1 MPKTKQLSEANSPA
15 TLALADTINVE
26 SNALGDESSPN
37 LGESVEQFVIL
48 RPIGSGGMGVVF
60 LAYDTQLHRR
70 VALKLI
76 SETLQEHDGSWQKRL
91 LQEARTMAKVK
102 HTHVVPIHSVGTIDE
117 KVYIA
122 MAYIEGGTLEDWLSS
137 KSSPPSPRQF
147 LTLILPVGDALQAAH
162 SEGVVHRD
170 IKPQNILVQSDG
182 HAFLTDFGI
191 ARTLASGDAKGPIA
205 VEGTRDYMSPE
216 QAQGHAPNVRSDVY
230 SYCLTLQKA
239 LQGRG
244 SRHIRKVLTKGCSQ
258 SPEDRHLTMR
268 EVQQDLRRALSI
280 GRNRLFWASGIL
292 VIFAIV
298 GSFLYRSSSSSPPMC
313 SAENQAMDALWNSE
327 SEATLRSQFQATGV
341 KDARL
346 LADQSVAA
354 INSFTTQWGLQRQ
367 QSCEATHVHREQSE
381 EVLIARQQCYD
392 NRLRELAG
400 VFEVLDE
407 ETVLRTLDAI
417 PAVATLDLCE
427 SAEVLQR
434 SKRSILT
441 GPEAQSI
448 QQSIAQLRA
457 LHNLGQYEKG
467 IRLARTIRPQ
477 VESLES
483 EQHLAEFELITAR
496 HYKTLYRP
504 HDAWKHLKAASL
516 SAAKAGDNVLIA
528 QVWTQAIFVLGYQL
542 GRNEEAEVA
551 AIAAQAAVEQSRAND
566 AVRSNFL
573 TKLAILR
580 RTQHRWPESEA
591 LQREGMSLRRSYY
604 GSSHPLV
611 GKSASNLGNLL
622 VDMGRYQEAADS
634 QKIATD
640 IARQAYGAGNP
651 ALADTLANYVS
662 TIITIGDVKQA
673 LPMQKEV
680 LRIFQAAHGHT
691 SKKSLE
697 AAVVLALVH
706 THLGDFIAARR
717 LTALVRQ
724 AISEADL
731 DINRAGWLED
741 LAHVEMLQGNS
752 EQSRKDLSQVY
763 DLHRQFPGS
772 RHALSGTTDLLS
784 AQLNADAGVCT
795 QAMDYIEG
803 QQASARELPNQPSL
817 EKAIATRVNAI
828 CLYRSNKRLLAQQ
841 ILSLSSN
848 MLEELKVQGLERAL
862 NSYYT
867 WQFSNSPKPTLT
879 SGLYSLLSSRVDPSA
894 PIPLSE
900 LLRSLL
906 EEYEAG

>member
-1 MPKTKQLSEANSPA
+1 MPKTEQLSGTKSPV
-15 TLALADTINVE
+15 TLAVGDTISLA
-26 SNALGDESSPN
+26 SNAVGEESSIG

-48 RPIGSGGMGVVF
+48 RPIGSGGMGSVF

-76 SETLQEHDGSWQKRL
+76 SEYLQENDGSWQKRL
-91 LQEARTMAKVK
+91 LQEARTMAKVN
-102 HTHVVPIHSVGTIDE
+102 HAHVVPIHSVGTIDQ

-137 KSSPPSPRQF
+137 KSSSKPSPRQ
-147 LTLILPVGDALQAAH
+147 LLNLILPVGDALQAAH

-191 ARTLASGDAKGPIA
+191 AVTLASDKDKSESKNKSKSKSPMP

-216 QAQGHAPNVRSDVY
+216 QAQGHAPDVRSDIY

-244 SRHIRKVLTKGCSQ
+244 SRHLRKVLTKGCSQ
-258 SPEDRHLTMR
+258 NPEDRHLTMR
-268 EVQQDLRRALSI
+268 EVQQDLRHALGL
-280 GRNRLFWASGIL
+280 GRKRLFWATGTL
-292 VIFAIV
+292 AICAV
-298 GSFLYRSSSSSPPMC
+298 LLLLLYRSSSSSSTAMC
-313 SAENQAMDALWNSE
+313 SAENQTMDTLWNSE
-327 SEATLRSQFQATGV
+327 REATLRSQFQATGAS
-341 KDARL
+341 DALL
-346 LADQSVAA
+346 LADQSIAA
-354 INSFTTQWGLQRQ
+354 INTFTTQWSNQRQ

-392 NRLRELAG
+392 DRLQELAG

-417 PAVATLDLCE
+417 PATATLDLCQ

-441 GPEAQSI
+441 GPKAQSI

-467 IRLARTIRPQ
+467 IRLARTLRPQ
-477 VESLES
+477 VESLGS

-504 HDAWKHLKAASL
+504 HDAWKHLKAANQ

-542 GRNEEAEVA
+542 GRNDEAEVA

-580 RTQHRWPESEA
+580 RTQYRWPESEA

-604 GSSHPLV
+604 GPTHPLV

-622 VDMGRYQEAADS
+622 IDMGRYKEAADS

-662 TIITIGDVKQA
+662 TIMTIGDVKQA
-673 LPMQKEV
+673 LPLQKEV
-680 LRIFQAAHGHT
+680 LKIFQAAHGHT

-706 THLGDFIAARR
+706 TYLGDFAAAKR
-717 LTALVRQ
+717 LTDLVRQ
-724 AISEADL
+724 TISEAEVDV
-731 DINRAGWLED
+731 NRAGWLED

-752 EQSRKDLSQVY
+752 KQSREDLSQVY

-772 RHALSGTTDLLS
+772 RHALSGSTDLLS
-784 AQLNADAGVCT
+784 AQLDADAEFFVLDLACHPQHPWVLVVPLQGRLPGVFFVLIVFDKASPGFDHAFEHGAPGT
-795 QAMDYIEG
+795 WREAEG
-803 QQASARELPNQPSL
+803 RVASGASEGFVHVL
-817 EKAIATRVNAI
+817 IVN
-828 CLYRSNKRLLAQQ
+828 
-841 ILSLSSN
+841 
-848 MLEELKVQGLERAL
+848 G
-862 NSYYT
+862 
-867 WQFSNSPKPTLT
+867 
-879 SGLYSLLSSRVDPSA
+879 
-894 PIPLSE
+894 
-900 LLRSLL
+900 
-906 EEYEAG
+906 